1 MKKLRES
8 ANYNVIITVVL
19 ITLLV
24 KVIKY
29 ACGTGIAVWRIV
41 AWGMPAADIFYSTG
55 TVIVALPFVVL
66 AIAFVIQ
73 AVKRNPKLIIGA
85 IVSLAVV
92 AVTGVSLGAVTCMIA
107 CGYWLWM
114 VTKLRDKPFAQYVK
128 WFITIITIL
137 TIVLELVGGILS
149 MGMGYLSEW
158 EAESSLEAGD
168 WSGWSTL
175 DENGNMVRMEED
187 ENGNITYY
195 DEEGNGATIQEFEFD

>member
-73 AVKRNPKLIIGA
+73 AVKRDPKMMIGA
-85 IVSLAVV
+85 IVSLV
-92 AVTGVSLGAVTCMIA
+92 AVAVAGVSIGAVICMIA

-114 VTKLRDKPFAQYVK
+114 VTRVHKKPFMQYIK
-128 WFITIITIL
+128 WAIAIVTVLIIG
-137 TIVLELVGGILS
+137 LELIGGIMS
-149 MGMGYLSEW
+149 MGYWSEW
-158 EAESSLEAGD
+158 EPASVEAGD
-168 WSGWSTL
+168 WSGWTTL
-175 DENGNMVRMEED
+175 DENGNVVQIGED
-187 ENGNITYY
+187 GNESTY
-195 DEEGNGATIQEFEFD
+195 QSFEFE

>member
-8 ANYNVIITVVL
+8 VNYNVIITVVL

-29 ACGTGIAVWRIV
+29 ACGIGIAVWRIV
-41 AWGMPAADIFYSTG
+41 AWDMPVADIFYSTG

-73 AVKRNPKLIIGA
+73 AVKRNSKMMIGA

-92 AVTGVSLGAVTCMIA
+92 AVAGVSIGAVVCMVA

-114 VTKLRDKPFAQYVK
+114 VTMLHDKPFAQYIK
-128 WFITIITIL
+128 WFIAIIIIL

-149 MGMGYLSEW
+149 MSMGYWSEW
-158 EAESSLEAGD
+158 GPESSLEAGD
-168 WSGWSTL
+168 WSQWET
-175 DENGNMVRMEED
+175 EED
-187 ENGNITYY
+187 NGSTY
-195 DEEGNGATIQEFEFD
+195 ESFEFE